1 MVILSTLGTSPSN
14 TKIERLGIFGG
25 SFNPPHN
32 GHIIIANYALEILKL
47 DLLLVVPTFCPAHKP
62 VSSLAPFEKRYEWL
76 RKIFRGNEKIFV
88 SSFERDRGGVSYSI
102 YTVDHFSR
110 HYSTKPYFLV
120 GEDVLSYI
128 ERWYRYEEL
137 LKKVHLVV
145 YPRYCG
151 KPYHERARKILGD
164 LFDDIIFLETP
175 LVQISSTDIR
185 KRVREGLS
193 VNGMVPEVIMEEV
206 KEVYRNLEEDKR

>member
-1 MVILSTLGTSPSN
+1 VTLFTSEISPLN

-47 DLLLVVPTFCPAHKP
+47 DLLLIVPTFHPAHKP
-62 VSSLAPFEKRYEWL
+62 VSSLAPFERRYEWL
-76 RKIFRGNEKIFV
+76 KKIFRRNDKIFV
-88 SSFERDRGGVSYSI
+88 SSFEKERGGISYSI
-102 YTVDHFSR
+102 YTVDHFSKL
-110 HYSTKPYFLV
+110 YSTKPYFLV

-137 LKKVHLVV
+137 LEKVHLVV

-151 KPYHERARKILGD
+151 KPYHERARKILKD
-164 LFDDIIFLETP
+164 MFDDIIFLDTP
-175 LVQISSTDIR
+175 LVQISSTEIR
-185 KRVREGLS
+185 KRVKKGLS
-193 VNGMVPEVIMEEV
+193 IDGMVPESIIEEV
-206 KEVYRNLEEDKR
+206 REVYKDLEEDTH